1 MLFLKVKEH
10 LFAEINTK
18 YEHCQISS
26 NFMSEIRLIEVDY
39 KESFRKIYISS
50 MILSGDVIYKIF
62 SLYLFLNHYLCF
74 KNSFQVIIFNSV
86 HLFSVGLQ

>member
-18 YEHCQISS
+18 YEHFQISS
-26 NFMSEIRLIEVDY
+26 NCMSEIRLIEVDY

-62 SLYLFLNHYLCF
+62 SLY
-74 KNSFQVIIFNSV
+74 IIFKS
-86 HLFSVGLQ
+86 LFML